1 MNFADFDL
9 DDRLLDALKEVH
21 FNRPT
26 PIQLE
31 AIPALMAGEDVLA
44 GAATGTGKTAAFVLP
59 ALQHIIDHPQGYS
72 PNPRILFLAPTR
84 ELALQIRQVVKSLSR
99 HLDLRSVAITGG
111 LAQDKQRALLTQ
123 PYQMLIATPGRLIN
137 LVEQDAIDLS
147 DLEMV
152 IIDEAD
158 RMLDMGQGP
167 DVYALLDAIP
177 DRFQAGLFSAT
188 LSGSAIDRFA
198 HRMLDEPRI
207 IQVDAANHDS
217 DQVQQLL
224 YFANDR
230 EHKQTLLRT
239 LLQDASCEKALVFC
253 NKKSRA
259 IELND
264 WLCAEGLASQVL
276 HGDFIQA
283 ARLER
288 VKRFSDHPKQVLVAT
303 DVAARGLDIA
313 SITHVINFDVPLR
326 GDTYIHRIGRTGRA
340 QQVGLAITLAEGH
353 ELKDLGRI
361 EYHLNKR
368 LTVSSMPG
376 LEAHLG
382 LNKPNNAKK
391 KPHKKKLAKKAAK
404 APAKKPK
411 RSIKR

>member
-1 MNFADFDL
+1 MNFADFEL
-9 DDRLLDALKEVH
+9 DDRLLDALADVH

-26 PIQLE
+26 PIQQQ
-31 AIPALMAGEDVLA
+31 AIPALMNGEDVLA

-59 ALQHIIDHPQGYS
+59 VLQHIIDNPQGYS
-72 PNPRILFLAPTR
+72 PNPRALLLAPTR

-111 LAQDKQRALLTQ
+111 LAQDKQRALLTK
-123 PYQMLIATPGRLIN
+123 PYQILIATPGRLLN
-137 LVEQDAIDLS
+137 LIEQDAIDLS
-147 DLEMV
+147 DLELVM
-152 IIDEAD
+152 IDEAD

-177 DRFQAGLFSAT
+177 DSFQAGLFSAT
-188 LSGSAIDRFA
+188 LSGSGIERFA
-198 HRMLDEPRI
+198 ERMLDDPTI

-224 YFANDR
+224 YFADDR

-264 WLCAEGLASQVL
+264 WLNAEGLASDVL

-288 VKRFSDHPKQVLVAT
+288 VKRFTDHPKQVLVAT

-313 SITHVINFDVPLR
+313 NITHVINFDVPLR
-326 GDTYIHRIGRTGRA
+326 GDIYIHRIGRTGRA

-353 ELKDLGRI
+353 ELKDIARI

-368 LTVSSMPG
+368 LNVTTMPG
-376 LEAHLG
+376 LEARLS
-382 LNKPNNAKK
+382 LNKPTRAKK
-391 KPHKKKLAKKAAK
+391 KPHKKKLAKKLAK
-404 APAKKPK
+404 QPAKKSPK
-411 RSIKR
+411 RR

>member
-9 DDRLLDALKEVH
+9 DDRLLEALREVH

-26 PIQLE
+26 PIQQQ

-59 ALQHIIDHPQGYS
+59 VLQHIIDNPQGYS
-72 PNPRILFLAPTR
+72 PNPRALLLAPTR

-123 PYQMLIATPGRLIN
+123 PYQILIATPGRLLN
-137 LVEQDAIDLS
+137 LVEQDEIDLS
-147 DLEMV
+147 ELELVM
-152 IIDEAD
+152 IDEAD

-177 DRFQAGLFSAT
+177 DSFQAGLFSAT
-188 LSGSAIDRFA
+188 LSGSGIERFA
-198 HRMLDEPRI
+198 QRMLDDPTI

-224 YFANDR
+224 YFADDR

-264 WLCAEGLASQVL
+264 WLNAEGLASQVL

-288 VKRFSDHPKQVLVAT
+288 VKRFSEHPKQVLVAT

-313 SITHVINFDVPLR
+313 NITHVINFDVPLR
-326 GDTYIHRIGRTGRA
+326 GDIYIHRIGRTGRA
-340 QQVGLAITLAEGH
+340 QQMGIAITLAEGH
-353 ELKDLGRI
+353 ELKDIARI

-368 LTVSSMPG
+368 LNITTMPG
-376 LEAHLG
+376 LEARLS
-382 LNKPNNAKK
+382 LNKPTRAKK
-391 KPHKKKLAKKAAK
+391 KPHKKKLAKKLAK
-404 APAKKPK
+404 QPAKKSSK
-411 RSIKR
+411 RS

>member
-9 DDRLLDALKEVH
+9 DDRLLEALREVH

-26 PIQLE
+26 PIQQQ
-31 AIPALMAGEDVLA
+31 AIPALMAGKDVLA

-59 ALQHIIDHPQGYS
+59 VLQHIIDNPQSYS
-72 PNPRILFLAPTR
+72 PNPRALLLAPTR

-123 PYQMLIATPGRLIN
+123 PYQILIATPGRLLN
-137 LVEQDAIDLS
+137 LVEQDEIDLS
-147 DLEMV
+147 ELELVM
-152 IIDEAD
+152 IDEAD

-177 DRFQAGLFSAT
+177 DSFQAGLFSAT
-188 LSGSAIDRFA
+188 LSGSGIERFA
-198 HRMLDEPRI
+198 QRMLDDPTI

-224 YFANDR
+224 YFADDR

-264 WLCAEGLASQVL
+264 RLNTEGLASQVL

-288 VKRFSDHPKQVLVAT
+288 VKRFSEHPKQVLVAT

-313 SITHVINFDVPLR
+313 NITHVINFDVPLR
-326 GDTYIHRIGRTGRA
+326 GDIYIHRIGRTGRA
-340 QQVGLAITLAEGH
+340 QQMGIAITLAEGH
-353 ELKDLGRI
+353 ELKDIARI

-368 LTVSSMPG
+368 LNITTMPG
-376 LEAHLG
+376 LEARLS
-382 LNKPNNAKK
+382 LNKPTRAKK
-391 KPHKKKLAKKAAK
+391 KPHKKKLAKKLAK
-404 APAKKPK
+404 QPAKKSSK
-411 RSIKR
+411 RR

>member
-9 DDRLLDALKEVH
+9 DDRLLEALREVH

-26 PIQLE
+26 PIQQQ

-59 ALQHIIDHPQGYS
+59 VLQHIIDNPQGYS
-72 PNPRILFLAPTR
+72 PNPRALLLAPTR

-123 PYQMLIATPGRLIN
+123 PYQILIATPGRLLN
-137 LVEQDAIDLS
+137 LVEQDEIDLS
-147 DLEMV
+147 ELELVM
-152 IIDEAD
+152 IDEAD

-177 DRFQAGLFSAT
+177 DSFQAGLFSAT
-188 LSGSAIDRFA
+188 LSGSGIERFA
-198 HRMLDEPRI
+198 QRMLDDPTI

-224 YFANDR
+224 YFADDR

-264 WLCAEGLASQVL
+264 WLNAEGLASQVL

-288 VKRFSDHPKQVLVAT
+288 VKRFSEHPKQVLVAT

-313 SITHVINFDVPLR
+313 NITHVINFDVPLR
-326 GDTYIHRIGRTGRA
+326 GDIYIHRIGRTGRA
-340 QQVGLAITLAEGH
+340 QQMGIAITLAEGH
-353 ELKDLGRI
+353 ELKDIARI

-368 LTVSSMPG
+368 LNITTMPG
-376 LEAHLG
+376 LEARLS
-382 LNKPNNAKK
+382 LNKPTRAKK
-391 KPHKKKLAKKAAK
+391 KPHKKKLAKKLAK
-404 APAKKPK
+404 QPAKKNSK
-411 RSIKR
+411 RS